1 MSAIGSTVWFG
12 DITFTGPFV
21 FEDEEKNVIV
31 AGTIQSE
38 FDITFKVNNFVFLTG
53 LISSNNFTAHSKGEF
68 VFFSGH
74 IKAKNDN
81 KCYSEKRMFVC
92 GVKKQEGAV
101 QIIRELGVQLQKA
114 PESEAWNIRIPGNVV
129 WFEK

>member
-1 MSAIGSTVWFG
+1 MAVIGSTVWFG

-53 LISSNNFTAHSKGEF
+53 LISSNNFTAHSKEEF
-68 VFFSGH
+68 VFFSGL
-74 IKAKNDN
+74 INTKNDCN
-81 KCYSEKRMFVC
+81 LCSKKRMFVC
-92 GVKKQEGAV
+92 GEKKDEGAV

-114 PESEAWNIRIPGNVV
+114 LESEDWHFRIPGNVV